1 VVRRSVRLR
10 LFLLCVVLV
19 FVAFFA
25 RSRWLPWIARPL
37 VEDDGP
43 VKADVAV
50 VLAGDANGY
59 RIEKAASLV
68 REGYVPRI
76 LVSGPAY
83 YGIHECDLAIAY
95 AVSQGHPKEWFVPLP
110 LSAHSTKEESGVIL
124 EELRRRNVQTF
135 LLVTSNYHSARAG
148 RIFRAALR
156 ESGGGPSMRV
166 VPSPDP
172 YFQPDGWWTNREGQ
186 KTLFFEWS
194 KSVAGAM
201 GM

>member
-1 VVRRSVRLR
+1 MVRRSLRLR
-10 LFLLCVVLV
+10 LFFVCVVLAAA
-19 FVAFFA
+19 AFLA

-37 VEDDGP
+37 VEDDGA
-43 VKADVAV
+43 VKADLAV
-50 VLAGDANGY
+50 VLAGDAYGY

-68 REGYVPRI
+68 REGYVPQI

-95 AVSQGHPKEWFVPLP
+95 AVSQGNPREWFVPLP
-110 LSAHSTKEESGVIL
+110 LSAHSTKEESVIVL
-124 EELRRRNVQTF
+124 DELRRRQVHTF

-156 ESGGGPSMRV
+156 DSAGPSMRV
-166 VPSPDP
+166 IPSPDP
-172 YFQPDGWWTNREGQ
+172 YFQPDSWWTNREGQ
-186 KTLFFEWS
+186 KALFFEWS
-194 KSVAGAM
+194 KSVAGAL